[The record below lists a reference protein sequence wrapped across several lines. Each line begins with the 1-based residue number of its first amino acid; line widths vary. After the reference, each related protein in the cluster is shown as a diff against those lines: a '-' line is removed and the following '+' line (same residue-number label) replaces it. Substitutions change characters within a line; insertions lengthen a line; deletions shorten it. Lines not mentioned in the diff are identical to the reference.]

1 MSRVKRGVISN
12 KKRKNILKAAK
23 GFRFGRSTKEIEA
36 RVGLKKAGAHA
47 FAHRKDFKNDMRRLW
62 TVKLGAILH
71 AENTNHSTFIKS
83 LKSKNIE
90 LDRKILADLAEN
102 HPEALKQ
109 IISSVK

>member
-36 RVGLKKAGAHA
+36 RVGLKKAGAYA
-47 FAHRKDFKNDMRRLW
+47 FAHRKDFKNDMRKLW
-62 TVKLGAILH
+62 TVKLGATLR
-71 AENTNHSTFIKS
+71 AEGTKHSTFIAA
-83 LKSKNIE
+83 LKAKNIE

-102 HPEALKQ
+102 HPEVLKQ
-109 IISSVK
+109 IIASTK